1 MKWLM
6 LILLPL
12 MLISCEE
19 TDYYFSHWAGE
30 KYICNVDETDI
41 YLSFYDDRVIAYC
54 PTSVLRIETEYYDM
68 NENLPCLYLIAVN
81 VYLEDIKKNNDG
93 DLTAFYYSNLT
104 GLKTYVLIK
113 RTE

>member
-6 LILLPL
+6 PILLPIL
-12 MLISCEE
+12 LVSCEE

-30 KYICNVDETDI
+30 NYLVNVDGIDI
-41 YLSFYDDRVIAYC
+41 YLYFYEDRVIAHC

-68 NENLPCLYLIAVN
+68 NENLPCLYLIAAN
-81 VYLEDIKKNNDG
+81 VFLEDIKKNDDG

-104 GLKTYVLIK
+104 GIKTYVLIK
-113 RTE
+113 RIE